1 MARTS
6 KFTVVTNRNDPS
18 TVRMF
23 SKLEEAQAFVGPEYD
38 QKGFV
43 LTTFEKKTETF
54 FSVVEDETESPMS
67 AWDRE
72 ELAQEELQEEQ
83 RAEDRRAR
91 QFVRE

>member
-6 KFTVVTNRNDPS
+6 KFTVVTNRNDAS
-18 TVRMF
+18 IVKMF

-38 QKGFV
+38 KKGYV
-43 LTTFEKKTETF
+43 VTTFEKKTETF
-54 FSVVEDETESPMS
+54 FSVVEDETESPLS

-72 ELAQEELQEEQ
+72 ELAQEERAEEQ
-83 RAEDRRAR
+83 RTEDRRAR